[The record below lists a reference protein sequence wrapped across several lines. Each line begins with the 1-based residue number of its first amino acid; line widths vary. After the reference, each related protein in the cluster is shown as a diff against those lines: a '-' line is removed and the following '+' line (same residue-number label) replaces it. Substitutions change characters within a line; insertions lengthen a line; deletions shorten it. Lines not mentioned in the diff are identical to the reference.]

1 MENPR
6 TIWAIRGHI
15 LRLLREADGYL
26 ADWYLIQLVK
36 ECGDYNGVWIRKT
49 LLSLVEEGRVV
60 SRRGPHGHF
69 SYRYA
74 GKQKKLDSYFA

>member
-6 TIWAIRGHI
+6 TMWAIRGRI
-15 LRLLREADGYL
+15 LRLLRGADGYL
-26 ADWYLIQLVK
+26 ADWYIIQVVK
-36 ECGDYNGVWIRKT
+36 DFGDYNEIWIRKT

-60 SRRGPHGHF
+60 SQRDRYGNY